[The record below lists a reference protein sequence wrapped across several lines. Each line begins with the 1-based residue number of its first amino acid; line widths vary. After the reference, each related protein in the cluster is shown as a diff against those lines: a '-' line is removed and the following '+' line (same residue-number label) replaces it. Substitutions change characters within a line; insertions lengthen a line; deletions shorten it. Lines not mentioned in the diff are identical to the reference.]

1 MLKSCIN
8 NNKKKLTETSVSFIQ
23 LRRSGYP
30 LSGCSSALPN
40 SVSPRYSKLQII
52 RLPIYKFFGALNRYR
67 AMQHFDNYQRGLFYT
82 KVTSALLII

>member
-30 LSGCSSALPN
+30 LSGCSSALPD
-40 SVSPRYSKLQII
+40 SVSPRYCKFKVIKLSE
-52 RLPIYKFFGALNRYR
+52 YKFFWAPNRYCEL
-67 AMQHFDNYQRGLFYT
+67 QHFDKHQRGLFYT
-82 KVTSALLII
+82 KVTGALYII